1 MQKNLRESL
10 DVVNLISMNEEKEEM
25 LTPNKKYFISRH
37 TPKQVNRNNKLEK
50 KLKLCYETKYKEQLK
65 LATNSHRHNIGKRYN
80 SNPNNSP
87 TISLRDIVKKHNL
100 SHFRIDIL

>member
-1 MQKNLRESL
+1 MLR
-10 DVVNLISMNEEKEEM
+10 
-25 LTPNKKYFISRH
+25 PNKKDFISRR

-65 LATNSHRHNIGKRYN
+65 LAINSHRHNIGKRYN